1 MPSLTDSCSAKPEKK
16 ITLPKVL
23 VQSMLSHF
31 LAPILPRLFLIS
43 FRYAQPVLISTAIRH
58 MSKSSDGD
66 WDLGYKVILM
76 AIVVYVGLAVSSP
89 DLCAFEN

>member
-1 MPSLTDSCSAKPEKK
+1 MPPLTDSCSGKPEKK

-23 VQSMLSHF
+23 AKSMLPHF
-31 LAPILPRLFLIS
+31 LAPIVPRLFLIA

-58 MSKSSDGD
+58 LSKSSDGD
-66 WDLGYKVILM
+66 WDSGYKVILM

>member
-1 MPSLTDSCSAKPEKK
+1 MPPLTDSCSAKPERK
-16 ITLPKVL
+16 ITLPKAL
-23 VQSMLSHF
+23 VKSMLSHF
-31 LAPILPRLFLIS
+31 LAPILPRLFLIA
-43 FRYAQPVLISTAIRH
+43 FRYAQPVLISTAICH

-89 DLCAFEN
+89 DLCAFGN